1 MLAASHPL
9 VVAVSAAV
17 VSHSSTWLFAGGV
30 AGAALRALLGQQRT
44 WSRRSLLDIL
54 MGGALAVIVPAL
66 TPILGVSMPATL
78 DRLTYMAAGF
88 VIGGFGNYL
97 IVALLWRFG
106 VFKQDV
112 RADKPNGNDNGGVA

>member
-1 MLAASHPL
+1 MLAASHPV

-30 AGAALRALLGQQRT
+30 AGAALRALLGPQRT
-44 WSRRSLLDIL
+44 WSRRRLLDVL
-54 MGGALAVIVPAL
+54 MGGALAVLVPAL
-66 TPILGVSMPATL
+66 TPLLGISLPATL
-78 DRLTYMAAGF
+78 DRLTYAAAGF

-106 VFKQDV
+106 IFKSDV
-112 RADKPNGNDNGGVA
+112 RATKLNGPGNGGVA

>member
-9 VVAVSAAV
+9 VVAVSAAG
-17 VSHSSTWLFAGGV
+17 VSHSSTWLFVGGV
-30 AGAALRALLGQQRT
+30 AGATLRAMLGQQRT
-44 WSRRSLLDIL
+44 WSRRSLLDVL
-54 MGGALAVIVPAL
+54 MGGAFAVIVPAL
-66 TPILGVSMPATL
+66 TPILGVSLPATL
-78 DRLTYMAAGF
+78 HPLTYIAAGF